1 MENYY
6 KILQVADFA
15 EIEVIKASYRAL
27 CKKYHPDM
35 NSNPDP
41 EKIIKINE
49 AYDILSDEEKKKEYD
64 ALLKSY
70 LNQHDS
76 GKRSETNKET
86 NTGYEAE
93 HAQHNMSGIQTIFV
107 TAMVSI
113 IGLII
118 SFIVMGIVPM
128 DGSWSFI
135 LYMFY
140 GIIMGKIVRKA
151 GGQYTK
157 VADIKVEEGTNKIT
171 DVEPQGNIDILKGSE
186 LTLASEIANPPYDD
200 GTPLVLADNAVITN
214 EGTLYVNNTTTTK
227 DFINEVGTVKVES
240 DEILYYVDQYI
251 QGGIANGTVEKVQ
264 SSDPNEALALK
275 VKSTFD
281 TYAAAIKAVTLDAVV
296 NDLNSKGPEL
306 FNHLPSSG
314 EPWSSAAFYM
324 ALSDWMEAVTGT
336 ALAESGT
343 PTEISV
349 HMLTLF
355 QSQSGIMLF

>member
-93 HAQHNMSGIQTIFV
+93 QAQHKMSGIHTIFV

-151 GGQYTK
+151 GG
-157 VADIKVEEGTNKIT
+157 A
-171 DVEPQGNIDILKGSE
+171 
-186 LTLASEIANPPYDD
+186 ASKSFAEM
-200 GTPLVLADNAVITN
+200 
-214 EGTLYVNNTTTTK
+214 GTL
-227 DFINEVGTVKVES
+227 ITVACMLIPFYCS
-240 DEILYYVDQYI
+240 YF
-251 QGGIANGTVEKVQ
+251 
-264 SSDPNEALALK
+264 
-275 VKSTFD
+275 STLPLIYGDMNF
-281 TYAAAIKAVTLDAVV
+281 VSLF
-296 NDLNSKGPEL
+296 LNSTIEIVKLLLGNGIIRLIFVVLTPI
-306 FNHLPSSG
+306 
-314 EPWSSAAFYM
+314 SAYTM
-324 ALSDWMEAVTGT
+324 IKEN
-336 ALAESGT
+336 
-343 PTEISV
+343 
-349 HMLTLF
+349 
-355 QSQSGIMLF
+355 